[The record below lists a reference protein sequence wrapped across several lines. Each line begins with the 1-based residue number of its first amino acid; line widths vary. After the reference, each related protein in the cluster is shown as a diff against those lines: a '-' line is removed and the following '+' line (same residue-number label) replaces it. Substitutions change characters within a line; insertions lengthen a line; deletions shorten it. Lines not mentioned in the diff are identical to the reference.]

1 MQRKNILHTNRK
13 RAGLHFHAIPLDPIR
28 LYLASFLGFK
38 TLLEFVYAS
47 AGVNEFLFAGEERM
61 AFGANFNLEITLCGL
76 SLDNFAA
83 SASNGCVNVVRMDS
97 CFHYLHLTFR

>member
-1 MQRKNILHTNRK
+1 MTHGPFVLFDREELFLTIAVAAHKFIHT
-13 RAGLHFHAIPLDPIR
+13 AGSVD
-28 LYLASFLGFK
+28 K
-38 TLLEFVYAS
+38 
-47 AGVNEFLFAGEERM
+47 FLFAGEERM